1 MLALVVVIRE
11 ILMRN
16 LCKLMAVTCAVTL
29 LLAGCGDSQ
38 IQSPDTPQVADA
50 AVMQSEHERLN
61 AYLADVFA
69 DNLARQPLTASYLGI
84 KDRQDEWNPQSEAFQ
99 DEERAR
105 MEAGLVELDG
115 FDRSALPEAGQ
126 LSLDLYRMSLERALM
141 LDDFRHHSYALH
153 QFGGAHTS
161 IPSSLIN
168 IHRVTSVVDAEAYVG
183 RLKNVQTYLGEVG
196 DQLALRADKGFYL
209 VDWMY
214 PAILQSSSNVISGQ
228 PFDDSENLS
237 PVWSDFQTKIAMLE
251 LPEDEAARLLN
262 AGRDA
267 LVSQFK
273 PAYERFMAPLNA

>member
-50 AVMQSEHERLN
+50 TVMQSEHERLN

-105 MEAGLVELDG
+105 MEADWLSSMGSIGRRYLRRG
-115 FDRSALPEAGQ
+115 NSRSICIAC
-126 LSLDLYRMSLERALM
+126 R
-141 LDDFRHHSYALH
+141 
-153 QFGGAHTS
+153 
-161 IPSSLIN
+161 SS
-168 IHRVTSVVDAEAYVG
+168 
-183 RLKNVQTYLGEVG
+183 
-196 DQLALRADKGFYL
+196 
-209 VDWMY
+209 
-214 PAILQSSSNVISGQ
+214 
-228 PFDDSENLS
+228 
-237 PVWSDFQTKIAMLE
+237 
-251 LPEDEAARLLN
+251 AR
-262 AGRDA
+262 
-267 LVSQFK
+267 
-273 PAYERFMAPLNA
+273 